1 MFSLPRSM
9 APSCLVFAAALP
21 KGRRYLP
28 GQGLAVPVAQLPGSR
43 PRTPMGSLRSSGDP
57 SRAFAPFPDPGR
69 TGMPSPSRSHRCC
82 PRFAHSEG
90 FGRWLISGLTGAA
103 SAPAVLRFVFRIA
116 AHTQGSLPAGRLGL
130 CREGVEPSGPL
141 REVSA
146 RVDDHPPSCSP
157 DASAIRFAI
166 APYGLIRPRYHLT
179 DHPVSTASDRC
190 IALRRWLV
198 YLFPHR
204 SVRRRLVASAPV
216 RTIEGLGDRYD
227 DLRE

>member
-146 RVDDHPPSCSP
+146 RVDDHPHPALLTLAQY
-157 DASAIRFAI
+157 AS
-166 APYGLIRPRYHLT
+166 LLRP
-179 DHPVSTASDRC
+179 TASFAPDT
-190 IALRRWLV
+190 ISPIILSQQPPIGALR
-198 YLFPHR
+198 
-204 SVRRRLVASAPV
+204 SVAGSFIFFRIDPFGEGWWPPRR
-216 RTIEGLGDRYD
+216 
-227 DLRE
+227 